1 MLPFLSYLLSL
12 SLWEMKKL
20 LPSKVLLVSLSLLNN
35 KSVPGGPRVSD
46 VALITHAR
54 RPCCVTSKI
63 KERDPLPRLLCHGSL
78 YTFFFKLEEKLFF
91 SIFTFF
97 FFWSLLTLGVF
108 LYWFDLSEFRFL
120 WFPWAVLIN
129 NQTIVFLSSLDLLFH
144 LLHDQI
150 KRSQPNAPVPL
161 NIYTILHILGLN
173 YLSLRSCLLRS

>member
-1 MLPFLSYLLSL
+1 
-12 SLWEMKKL
+12 MKKL

-78 YTFFFKLEEKLFF
+78 YTFFFNLKKNYSSLSLLFF
-91 SIFTFF
+91 LIYINI
-97 FFWSLLTLGVF
+97 VF
-108 LYWFDLSEFRFL
+108 LYWFDLSGFRFL

-129 NQTIVFLSSLDLLFH
+129 DQTIVFLSSLDLLFH
-144 LLHDQI
+144 LFHDQI

-161 NIYTILHILGLN
+161 NIHTILHILGLN
-173 YLSLRSCLLRS
+173 YLSSRSCLLRS

>member
-1 MLPFLSYLLSL
+1 
-12 SLWEMKKL
+12 MKKL

-78 YTFFFKLEEKLFF
+78 YTFFFNLKKNYSSLSLL
-91 SIFTFF
+91 SF
-97 FFWSLLTLGVF
+97 FFWSILTLGVFF

-120 WFPWAVLIN
+120 WFPWSVLIN

-144 LLHDQI
+144 LFHDQI

-161 NIYTILHILGLN
+161 NIHTILHILGLN
-173 YLSLRSCLLRS
+173 YLSSRSCLLRS